1 MRGKMY
7 TDELLSP
14 QDTIDNSIQIILKN
28 EKKKKKKNPPNQF
41 GIKFLQPTHYAVT
54 QMSIHL

>member
-14 QDTIDNSIQIILKN
+14 QDTINNSIQIILKN
-28 EKKKKKKNPPNQF
+28 EKKKKNPQNQF
-41 GIKFLQPTHYAVT
+41 GIKFLQPTHYVVT